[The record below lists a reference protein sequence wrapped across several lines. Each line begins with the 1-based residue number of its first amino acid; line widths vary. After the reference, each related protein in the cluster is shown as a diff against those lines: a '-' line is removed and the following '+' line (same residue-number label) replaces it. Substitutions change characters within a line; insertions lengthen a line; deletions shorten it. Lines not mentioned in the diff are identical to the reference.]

1 MTITLSDQTWKGLS
15 DEYLY
20 GWSTIGWAEI
30 DQAQHNAHELAE
42 YLYTQVEYLPEILDG
57 DRLLYAGIAW
67 VPVLDSEPY
76 AGLPELSEAF
86 HQYVNQLRPG
96 HPPSGPIKVSDLYH
110 DHPVF
115 LRVDNLRFRV
125 WHDTGHVFANL
136 GFDRGGELELF
147 VRQAQI
153 LKVETNGR
161 ALVDALFSESV
172 YQLAASVVLGT
183 FPDVQHVRTPGPVGR
198 ALLDA
203 WGL

>member
-1 MTITLSDQTWKGLS
+1 MTITLSDETWKGLS

-20 GWSTIGWAEI
+20 GWSTIGWVEI
-30 DQAQHNAHELAE
+30 DTANANAHQLAE
-42 YLYTQVEYLPEILDG
+42 YLARKVEYTSWRSTPDWDAEGLSFL
-57 DRLLYAGIAW
+57 GIPW
-67 VPVLDSEPY
+67 SPVDNSEPY
-76 AGLPELSEAF
+76 EGLEDLTAA
-86 HQYVNQLRPG
+86 HQIADATGRPV
-96 HPPSGPIKVSDLYH
+96 HVSDCYH

-115 LRVDNLRFRV
+115 TREDNLRFRV
-125 WHDTGHVFANL
+125 WHDTGHILSHL
-136 GFDRGGELELF
+136 GFDRGSELELF
-147 VRQAQI
+147 VTQASF
-153 LKVETNGR
+153 LKHEPNGR

>member
-20 GWSTIGWAEI
+20 GWSTIGWVEI
-30 DQAQHNAHELAE
+30 DTARANAHQLAE
-42 YLYTQVEYLPEILDG
+42 HLATKVEYWEVHGSGREVLQYLG
-57 DRLLYAGIAW
+57 TTW
-67 VPVLDSEPY
+67 SPVDNAEPY
-76 AGLPELSEAF
+76 ADAAELFEAF
-86 HQYVNQLRPG
+86 YAQHQPAPRE
-96 HPPSGPIKVSDLYH
+96 PIKVSDCYH

-115 LRVDNLRFRV
+115 SRLDNLRFRV
-125 WHDTGHVFANL
+125 WHDTGHYIKNL
-136 GFDRGGELELF
+136 GFDRGSELELF
-147 VRQAQI
+147 VTQASF
-153 LKVETNGR
+153 LKHETNGR